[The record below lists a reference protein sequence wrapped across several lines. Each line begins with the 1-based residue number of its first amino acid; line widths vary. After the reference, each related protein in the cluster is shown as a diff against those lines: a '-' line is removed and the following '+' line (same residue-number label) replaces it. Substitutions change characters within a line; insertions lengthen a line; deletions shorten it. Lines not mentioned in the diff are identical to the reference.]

1 MTDYKKEYEN
11 CMAEQQKLLK
21 ALTDCNEKEKTEF
34 IAFSQND
41 SQSSQNTLLEKHYL
55 DKKITG
61 STEECSYRFKIKKGD
76 NNSLFCIK
84 HGSLEAYKSYK
95 VYQKQQ
101 EELDLR
107 SRSEGIIWI
116 GIGVVIFIY
125 FVFIDKGKLL

>member
-34 IAFSQND
+34 IALSQND
-41 SQSSQNTLLEKHYL
+41 SQSSQNILLEKHYL
-55 DKKITG
+55 DRNIIG
-61 STEECSYRFKIKKGD
+61 STDECSYRFNIKNGK

-84 HGSLEAYKSYK
+84 HGSLEAYKAYE

-101 EELDLR
+101 KELDLKT
-107 SRSEGIIWI
+107 RSEDIIWI
-116 GIGVVIFIY
+116 TIGIVIFIY
-125 FVFIDKGKLL
+125 FVFIDKGKLP